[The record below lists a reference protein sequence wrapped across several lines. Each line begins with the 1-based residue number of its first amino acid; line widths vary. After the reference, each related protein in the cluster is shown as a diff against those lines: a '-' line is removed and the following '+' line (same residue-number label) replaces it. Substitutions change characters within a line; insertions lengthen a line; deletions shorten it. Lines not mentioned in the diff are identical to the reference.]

1 MASNGKPNPQKN
13 DLWHKGNGDD
23 AIWCYRM
30 ARYVMDWLMSLF
42 WAAHQFKQ
50 NHVLPKGSQSY
61 VARGQLAHF

>member
-1 MASNGKPNPQKN
+1 
-13 DLWHKGNGDD
+13 LWHKGNGDD